1 MKVYDPSM
9 FRAKRELLGI
19 SRKQLARETFLANE
33 TLRKAEHGEAIQR
46 STELLIGLVLDIIAA
61 RQGQTEE
68 IARLERNWKNP
79 KYRARFTQPL
89 MEE

>member
-1 MKVYDPSM
+1 MKNYDPSM

-33 TLRKAEHGEAIQR
+33 TLRKAENGEEVWR